1 MSLNM
6 NGQIDSVFKSVPAT
20 RIVTTAGGYVN
31 GIWVEGAETIEP
43 YTVNIQPAT
52 DREIDFLSQGGERL
66 VDVRRI
72 YINEGNMQN
81 IDSTG
86 DWEFLGQRFKT
97 IKTDNRYWRD
107 YCKVFVSRYD
117 EQPE

>member
-1 MSLNM
+1 M
-6 NGQIDSVFKSVPAT
+6 NGQIDSVFQSVPVT
-20 RIVTTAGGYVN
+20 RIVTTGGEYVN
-31 GIWVEGAETIEP
+31 GIWVEGMELCQPFTAT
-43 YTVNIQPAT
+43 IQPAT

-66 VDVRRI
+66 VDVRRL
-72 YINEGNMQN
+72 YINDGNMQN

>member
-1 MSLNM
+1 MEL
-6 NGQIDSVFKSVPAT
+6 
-20 RIVTTAGGYVN
+20 R
-31 GIWVEGAETIEP
+31 EP
-43 YTVNIQPAT
+43 FNANVQSAT

-66 VDVRRI
+66 VDVRRL
-72 YINEGNMQN
+72 YISDGNMQN
-81 IDSTG
+81 IDDTG

-97 IKTDNRYWRD
+97 IKSDNRYWRG

>member
-6 NGQIDSVFKSVPAT
+6 NGQIDAVFSSVPVVH
-20 RIVTTAGGYVN
+20 IVNNTGAYVD
-31 GIWVEGAETIEP
+31 GLWVEGTELSTP
-43 YTVNIQPAT
+43 YTATVQPAT

-66 VDVRRI
+66 TDVRKL
-72 YINEGNMQN
+72 YINEGNMQG
-81 IDSTG
+81 IDNTG
-86 DWEFLGQRFKT
+86 DWEILGQRFKT